1 MFSHCSHLD
10 YFNNVFTNFSGLADE
25 CTYVPKMNE
34 SLTGLEQHQ
43 GEKLPQKLTLKY
55 LVTSLSAQ
63 KANANEWFLDTSPDI
78 PTNR

>member
-43 GEKLPQKLTLKY
+43 GEKLPT
-55 LVTSLSAQ
+55 
-63 KANANEWFLDTSPDI
+63 E
-78 PTNR
+78 TNP